1 MMTETTNDIRII
13 FGSESGGGELTAE
26 DIAESLPEGFQA
38 RIESMADVDVATL
51 TDGAFLFVI
60 CSTYGEGELPMGA
73 QPFHDALESG
83 RPDLKGLKYA
93 VFGRGDKTYLKTF
106 AQGSVI
112 IDSLLAELGA
122 ERFGDVCHHD
132 ASDWSIGDDLAIEWA
147 AGIIEGFFMD
157 KMSAQTVAAGQSA
170 KAT

>member
-1 MMTETTNDIRII
+1 MTQTTKDIHII

-38 RIESMADVDVATL
+38 RVESMADVDVATL

-73 QPFHDALESG
+73 QPFHEALTSA
-83 RPDLKGLKYA
+83 RPDLTGLRYA

-106 AQGSVI
+106 AQGSAI
-112 IDSLLAELGA
+112 IDSLLTELGA
-122 ERFGDVCHHD
+122 ERVGEVCHHD
-132 ASDWSIGDDLAIEWA
+132 ASDWNINDEFAVEWA
-147 AGIIEGFFMD
+147 GGIIEILTMD
-157 KMSAQTVAAGQSA
+157 KISS
-170 KAT
+170 